1 MKGNSIFGIPF
12 KSVFSVFLEYNIMDK
27 REYESLLRFGGPY
40 YYSSLYY
47 VRYVRNIV
55 RESKQSCYGGIKILK
70 KRLYKFNTLRNQ
82 ILIVFLSVMI
92 IVLCFV
98 GIMTFHLVSTLL
110 KNNAEEQIQQT
121 AIHANGRLE
130 ALYQQLDTLTK
141 QIATNMYVQQLLLKV
156 SNGYSPGF
164 SEKQELMHIVNTFQA
179 YSNGIHSFE
188 LYTNNYKRVFPLD
201 EADLIDRIGTKWIR
215 QVSKAKGRMVW
226 VGKDPKSPGY
236 FLVVRQIRLMER
248 WFSPGGYL
256 LVRINHDYFQFSDYF
271 YPPKEKK
278 GYMFL
283 VDHKSTPIF
292 SNYKGEIS
300 QLLYTKQSMIH
311 EDGKEYLVVKQLSD
325 LTGWTLVI
333 ATPVKSLTEG
343 VSVLK
348 NAIILSGTIGFF
360 IFLIFSFS
368 LSTMITQPI
377 LRLTKIMQRGRNGEL
392 RTSPPISST
401 VEINELNETYNAL
414 VENIKHLIQ
423 VVYEKELVR
432 SRAELKALQAQ
443 INPHFLFNT
452 LDALYWSLV
461 EKEEEELSQFV
472 LNMSQLFR
480 YTISSSKNDEWV
492 TLREE
497 IEHIRR
503 YMEIMKLR
511 WGDRLIWNIVVPAR
525 CLDIRI
531 PKLLIQPLVE
541 NAVLHGIGNKM
552 EQGSVLVTVEE
563 SNHSPDLI
571 IKVIDDGVGMDEKT
585 LQEIEQLLN
594 KKEFPTFKGS
604 RMAIANVNRRLQ
616 LYYGED
622 RKVVIQSELG
632 KGTYISLKI
641 PKSGGIL

>member
-1 MKGNSIFGIPF
+1 VNHCLGFGC
-12 KSVFSVFLEYNIMDK
+12 
-27 REYESLLRFGGPY
+27 PY

-47 VRYVRNIV
+47 ARNII
-55 RESKQSCYGGIKILK
+55 RESNNHAMGGINILKK

-82 ILIVFLSVMI
+82 ILFVFLSVMI
-92 IVLCFV
+92 VVLCFV

-110 KNNAEEQIQQT
+110 KNNAEKQIEQT
-121 AIHANGRLE
+121 AMHANGRLE
-130 ALYQQLDTLTK
+130 ALYQQIDALTN
-141 QIATNMYVQQLLLKV
+141 QVATNMYVQQLLLKIA
-156 SNGYSPGF
+156 NGYSPGF
-164 SEKQELMHIVNTFQA
+164 REKQELMHIVNSFQA
-179 YSNGIHSFE
+179 YSDAIHSFE
-188 LYTNNYKRVFPLD
+188 LYTNNYKKIFPLD
-201 EADLIDRIGTKWIR
+201 GEDLGNRVGIKWIK
-215 QVSKAKGRMVW
+215 QASEAKGKMVW
-226 VGKDPKSPGY
+226 VGRDSKAPGY
-236 FLVVRQIRLMER
+236 FLALRQIRLMER
-248 WFSPGGYL
+248 WFFSGGYL
-256 LVRINHDYFQFSDYF
+256 LVRINQDYFQFNDYF
-271 YPPKEKK
+271 YSPGEKK
-278 GYMFL
+278 GYIILMDSNSNVL
-283 VDHKSTPIF
+283 F
-292 SNYKGEIS
+292 SNYHGKFR
-300 QLLYTKQSMIH
+300 QLVNTKQAMIRK
-311 EDGKEYLVVKQLSD
+311 EGQEYLVVKQLSE

-333 ATPVKSLTEG
+333 ITPVKFLTEG
-343 VSVLK
+343 VSILK
-348 NAIILSGTIGFF
+348 NAIILSGTIGFC

-377 LRLTKIMQRGRNGEL
+377 LRLTRIMQRGRNGEL

-461 EKEEEELSQFV
+461 EKDEEELSQFV

-480 YTISSSKNDEWV
+480 YIISSSKNDEWV

-511 WGDRLIWNIVVPAR
+511 WGDRLIWDIVVPAR
-525 CLDIRI
+525 CLDVRI

-552 EQGSVLVTVEE
+552 EQGFVLVTVEE
-563 SNHSPDLI
+563 SDHSPDLM

-585 LQEIEQLLN
+585 LQKIEQLLN
-594 KKEFPTFKGS
+594 KKEFSTFKGS
-604 RMAIANVNRRLQ
+604 GMAIANVNRRLQ

-622 RKVVIQSELG
+622 RKVAIQSELG
-632 KGTYISLKI
+632 KGTCISLKI
-641 PKSGGIL
+641 PKSGGFDDSFSDDFDC

>member
-1 MKGNSIFGIPF
+1 
-12 KSVFSVFLEYNIMDK
+12 
-27 REYESLLRFGGPY
+27 
-40 YYSSLYY
+40 
-47 VRYVRNIV
+47 VR
-55 RESKQSCYGGIKILK
+55 G
-70 KRLYKFNTLRNQ
+70 RLYRLNTLRNQ
-82 ILIVFLSVMI
+82 ILIVFLFVMV

-130 ALYQQLDTLTK
+130 ALYQQLDTLTN

-164 SEKQELMHIVNTFQA
+164 SEKQGLMHIANTFQA

-188 LYTNNYKRVFPLD
+188 LYTNNYKRIFPLD
-201 EADLIDRIGTKWIR
+201 EADLVDRIGIKWI
-215 QVSKAKGRMVW
+215 QQASKEKGRMVW
-226 VGKDPKSPGY
+226 VGKDPKFPGY
-236 FLVVRQIRLMER
+236 FLVIRQIRLMER

-256 LVRINHDYFQFSDYF
+256 VVRINHDYFQFSDYF

-278 GYMFL
+278 GYILL
-283 VDHKSTPIF
+283 VDNKSTPIF
-292 SNYKGEIS
+292 LNYKGDIR
-300 QLLYTKQSMIH
+300 QLLHSKQSMIQV
-311 EDGKEYLVVKQLSD
+311 DGKEYLVVKQPSD
-325 LTGWTLVI
+325 LIGWTLVI
-333 ATPVKSLTEG
+333 VTPVKTLTEG

-377 LRLTKIMQRGRNGEL
+377 LRLTKIMQRGKNGEL
-392 RTSPPISST
+392 KTSPPISST

-414 VENIKHLIQ
+414 VENINHLIQ
-423 VVYEKELVR
+423 VVYEKELIR

-472 LNMSQLFR
+472 LNMSELFR
-480 YTISSSKNDEWV
+480 YTINKSNKDEWV
-492 TLREE
+492 TLHEE

-511 WGDRLIWNIVVPAR
+511 WGDRLIWNIVVPIQY
-525 CLDIRI
+525 LDVRI

-552 EQGSVLVTVEE
+552 EQGSVLITVEE
-563 SNHSPDLI
+563 SEHSPDLI
-571 IKVIDDGVGMDEKT
+571 IKVIDDGLGMDKKT
-585 LQEIEQLLN
+585 IQEIEQLLN
-594 KKEFPTFKGS
+594 NKEFSTFKGS
-604 RMAIANVNRRLQ
+604 GMAIANVNRRLQ

-622 RKVVIQSELG
+622 RKVLIHSELD
-632 KGTYISLKI
+632 KGTCVSLKI
-641 PKSGGIL
+641 PKSGGFYD

>member
-1 MKGNSIFGIPF
+1 MKAN
-12 KSVFSVFLEYNIMDK
+12 NHAM
-27 REYESLLRFGGPY
+27 
-40 YYSSLYY
+40 
-47 VRYVRNIV
+47 
-55 RESKQSCYGGIKILK
+55 GGIKILK

-82 ILIVFLSVMI
+82 ILIVFVFVMI
-92 IVLCFV
+92 MVLCLV
-98 GIMTFHLVSTLL
+98 GMMTFHSVSTLL
-110 KNNAEEQIQQT
+110 KNNAEKQIEQT
-121 AIHANGRLE
+121 AVHANGRLE
-130 ALYQQLDTLTK
+130 ALYQQIDTLTN
-141 QIATNMYVQQLLLKV
+141 QVATNIYVQQLLLKIA
-156 SNGYSPGF
+156 NGYSPGF
-164 SEKQELMHIVNTFQA
+164 REKQGLMHIVNTFQA
-179 YSNGIHSFE
+179 YSDGIHSFE
-188 LYTNNYKRVFPLD
+188 LYTNDYKKIFPLD
-201 EADLIDRIGTKWIR
+201 EEDLGDRIGIKWIK
-215 QVSKAKGRMVW
+215 QASEAKGKMVW
-226 VGKDPKSPGY
+226 VGRDPKAPGY
-236 FLVVRQIRLMER
+236 FLALRQIRLMER

-256 LVRINHDYFQFSDYF
+256 LVRINRDYFQFSDYF
-271 YPPKEKK
+271 YPSKGKK
-278 GYMFL
+278 GYML
-283 VDHKSTPIF
+283 LIDSNSNPIF
-292 SNYKGEIS
+292 LNYKGDFR
-300 QLLYTKQSMIH
+300 QLLRAKKPMIRK
-311 EDGKEYLVVKQLSD
+311 DGEEYLVVKQLSN

-333 ATPVKSLTEG
+333 VTPVKTLTEG
-343 VSVLK
+343 VSILK

-377 LRLTKIMQRGRNGEL
+377 LRLTRIMQRGRNGEL

-401 VEINELNETYNAL
+401 VEINELNETYNSL

-461 EKEEEELSQFV
+461 EKEEELSQFV

-497 IEHIRR
+497 IDHIRR
-503 YMEIMKLR
+503 YMEIMELR
-511 WGDRLIWNIVVPAR
+511 WGDRLIWDIVVPAR

-541 NAVLHGIGNKM
+541 NAVLHGVGNKM

-563 SNHSPDLI
+563 SDHSPELI

-632 KGTYISLKI
+632 KGTCISFKI
-641 PKSGGIL
+641 PKSGGFDDEFSDYFDC